1 MANLT
6 LPSVSPSPARTRS
19 CRFAVVCRR
28 RAANA
33 VVGVVVL
40 ELRARTRR
48 FPGQSSRPRLHP
60 SIAVRRASTRATV
73 AVASSREGRL
83 IVVSIARSTRRAAID
98 SIRFDSSAARRRRRR
113 RRRRAPQALH
123 RHLFSRSLV
132 ARRSSS
138 SSSRT
143 KRVVVRMARHPR
155 HPRPEGRDDARAREK
170 GGASIAANTTLA
182 LKKNRRRSTRSDKR
196 RRAAPTPTRRRT
208 ATAPNPRR
216 RWRRWR

>member
-1 MANLT
+1 
-6 LPSVSPSPARTRS
+6 
-19 CRFAVVCRR
+19 
-28 RAANA
+28 
-33 VVGVVVL
+33 L

-60 SIAVRRASTRATV
+60 SIAARRASTRATV

-98 SIRFDSSAARRRRRR
+98 SIRFDSIRPLPVVVVVVVVAH
-113 RRRRAPQALH
+113 L
-123 RHLFSRSLV
+123 RHCIAIYSLGRSSLV

-182 LKKNRRRSTRSDKR
+182 LKKKKPKTLD
-196 RRAAPTPTRRRT
+196 AFG
-208 ATAPNPRR
+208 
-216 RWRRWR
+216 

>member
-1 MANLT
+1 MHGPHVFVEICTATNPLPAAALTASNSGLLLANLT

-60 SIAVRRASTRATV
+60 SFAARRASTRATV

-98 SIRFDSSAARRRRRR
+98 SIRFDSIRPLPVVVVVVVVAH
-113 RRRRAPQALH
+113 L
-123 RHLFSRSLV
+123 RHCIAIYSLGRSSLV

-143 KRVVVRMARHPR
+143 KRV
-155 HPRPEGRDDARAREK
+155 ARED
-170 GGASIAANTTLA
+170 GAPS
-182 LKKNRRRSTRSDKR
+182 
-196 RRAAPTPTRRRT
+196 AAPAPRGSRRCART
-208 ATAPNPRR
+208 
-216 RWRRWR
+216 